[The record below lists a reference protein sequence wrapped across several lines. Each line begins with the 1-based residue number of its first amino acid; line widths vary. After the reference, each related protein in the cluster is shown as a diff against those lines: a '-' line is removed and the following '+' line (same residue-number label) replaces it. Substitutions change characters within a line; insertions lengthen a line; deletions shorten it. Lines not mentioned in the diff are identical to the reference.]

1 MEINNPKK
9 DKFVKINHKENVN
22 LDNLIQH
29 KAPIRAITPLLGRS
43 GKNVVNVFRPPS
55 SNEMRQADL

>member
-29 KAPIRAITPLLGRS
+29 KASIRAITPLLGRS

-55 SNEMRQADL
+55 S